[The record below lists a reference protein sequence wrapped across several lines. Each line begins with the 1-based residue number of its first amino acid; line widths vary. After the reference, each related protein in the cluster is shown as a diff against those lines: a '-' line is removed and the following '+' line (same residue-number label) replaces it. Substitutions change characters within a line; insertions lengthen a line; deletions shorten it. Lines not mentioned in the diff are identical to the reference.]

1 MAEFRHRIGG
11 PHTSICHAAIF
22 CFQAPA
28 LAQGPVVVR
37 GFEVHEWGT
46 FTFMQ
51 GSNGVGLEGLH
62 HEEEALPHFV
72 HSAQTI
78 SELPPLVKL
87 ESRRGVKSGISPDSA
102 PDPARA

>member
-1 MAEFRHRIGG
+1 M
-11 PHTSICHAAIF
+11 
-22 CFQAPA
+22 
-28 LAQGPVVVR
+28 VR
-37 GFEVHEWGT
+37 GAKPAA
-46 FTFMQ
+46 
-51 GSNGVGLEGLH
+51 
-62 HEEEALPHFV
+62 HEEEALPRFV